1 MAFKTLNCSVLKGE
15 TKFWNF
21 YQNWLEKEVK
31 LMSVRDDCE
40 YNSEYDDD
48 YTCPLCCVVVK
59 YILVAALVIF
69 FTIIPS
75 LMIYVGVSYRY
86 CQDIFSAWLLAGL
99 LNVCCKV
106 FLFIHSFDI
115 NIVALGKIP
124 TEKYYYQDWKE
135 IIMQ

>member
-1 MAFKTLNCSVLKGE
+1 
-15 TKFWNF
+15 
-21 YQNWLEKEVK
+21 
-31 LMSVRDDCE
+31 MSVRDECE

-86 CQDIFSAWLLAGL
+86 CQDIFSAWLLAGSL

-115 NIVALGKIP
+115 NIVALGKDP
-124 TEKYYYQDWKE
+124 YRKVLSRLKRNNNAVG
-135 IIMQ
+135 